1 MNIGNEKNRLI
12 GNTGNRGNQF
22 ITTFEPNLNSYYN
35 ELMNFSKTF
44 ATIIVQY
51 KTGFYL
57 WDQ

>member
-12 GNTGNRGNQF
+12 GNTGYRGNQF

-57 WDQ
+57 